1 MGRVS
6 HGYNIGSR
14 VSRPQRLHIGSATSP
29 SETQEWPIARG
40 VQCTSYA
47 LCAYCIVCLPIG
59 YRYFSRASFP
69 VCKNIVLLSFKYIFS
84 FPGHLLLHLFPLLSR
99 NIIVSMRSV
108 VKYSSV
114 QPSPLLG
121 KFLPLITEYIYR
133 LGTYTDI
140 YAHAVAMSQPV
151 VYFMVG
157 IGQRLP
163 YTRRQMLV
171 SKGVFGKK
179 K

>member
-1 MGRVS
+1 M
-6 HGYNIGSR
+6 SR
-14 VSRPQRLHIGSATSP
+14 
-29 SETQEWPIARG
+29 
-40 VQCTSYA
+40 
-47 LCAYCIVCLPIG
+47 
-59 YRYFSRASFP
+59 
-69 VCKNIVLLSFKYIFS
+69 
-84 FPGHLLLHLFPLLSR
+84 
-99 NIIVSMRSV
+99 
-108 VKYSSV
+108 V

-163 YTRRQMLV
+163 YTL
-171 SKGVFGKK
+171 GKK
-179 K
+179 IIISRLIFFEESNF

>member
-1 MGRVS
+1 
-6 HGYNIGSR
+6 
-14 VSRPQRLHIGSATSP
+14 
-29 SETQEWPIARG
+29 
-40 VQCTSYA
+40 
-47 LCAYCIVCLPIG
+47 
-59 YRYFSRASFP
+59 
-69 VCKNIVLLSFKYIFS
+69 
-84 FPGHLLLHLFPLLSR
+84 
-99 NIIVSMRSV
+99 MRSV

-171 SKGVFGKK
+171 SKGNVEGRGSGDLLSRSPVHTGERDGVVYERRRSTE
-179 K
+179 